1 MKIAWICDE
10 HIERIIRDVVVY
22 LKKNGLRSH
31 SFLSKLDNFFLMS
44 RKTQLLNHKLIPDPQ
59 IPFQQVFYNS
69 SNIFSRSFL
78 VRKRML
84 LEMV

>member
-10 HIERIIRDVVVY
+10 HIERIIRDAVVY
-22 LKKNGLRSH
+22 LKINGLRSH

-44 RKTQLLNHKLIPDPQ
+44 RKTQLLNPKLIPDPQ
-59 IPFQQVFYNS
+59 IPFQQVSYNS
-69 SNIFSRSFL
+69 SNIFSRFFL